1 MPLNTNLRWLSVGV
15 ILAATVHLVV
25 VYATP
30 VVLTSLTLNRLLEK
44 APANTMFHH
53 PEGTITMAKE
63 ELANPNMLVSTC
75 VFDVTKKPLR
85 VETLVPETFWSL
97 AMYTR
102 DRKAFFVLNE
112 SQTPVKNVTIDLV
125 GPTSGRDYL
134 KQDMSVPI
142 IESPNDQGIIVMR
155 MLASDQNKRNDLRE
169 MRTASRCALVENT
182 RPTVV
187 PRLKPEDDGQQT
199 QGE

>member
-1 MPLNTNLRWLSVGV
+1 MPLNSNLRWLSVCV
-15 ILAATVHLVV
+15 ILAAAVHLVV

-30 VVLTSLTLNRLLEK
+30 VVLTSLTLNRLLEI

-53 PEGTITMAKE
+53 PEGTVTMAKE
-63 ELANPNMLVSTC
+63 ELANPNMLISTC
-75 VFDVTKKPLR
+75 VFDVSNKPLR
-85 VETLVPETFWSL
+85 VETRVPETFWSL

-125 GPTSGRDYL
+125 GPTSARDYL
-134 KQDMSVPI
+134 KQDISVPI

-155 MLASDQNKRNDLRE
+155 VLASDQDTRNDLSE
-169 MRTASRCALVENT
+169 IRTASRCALVENT

-187 PRLKPEDDGQQT
+187 PRLKPEIDVRQS
-199 QGE
+199 QGD

>member
-1 MPLNTNLRWLSVGV
+1 MPLNSNLRWLSVCV
-15 ILAATVHLVV
+15 ILAAAVHLVV

-44 APANTMFHH
+44 APANSMFHH
-53 PEGTITMAKE
+53 PEGTVTMAKE

-75 VFDVTKKPLR
+75 IFDVTEKPLR
-85 VETLVPETFWSL
+85 VETLVPDTFWSL

-134 KQDMSVPI
+134 KQDISVPI
-142 IESPNDQGIIVMR
+142 IESPNDQGIIVIR
-155 MLASDQNKRNDLRE
+155 MLVSDEKKRNDLIE
-169 MRTASRCALVENT
+169 MHNASRCGLVENT

-187 PRLKPEDDGQQT
+187 PRLKPELDDAPS
-199 QGE
+199 QGD